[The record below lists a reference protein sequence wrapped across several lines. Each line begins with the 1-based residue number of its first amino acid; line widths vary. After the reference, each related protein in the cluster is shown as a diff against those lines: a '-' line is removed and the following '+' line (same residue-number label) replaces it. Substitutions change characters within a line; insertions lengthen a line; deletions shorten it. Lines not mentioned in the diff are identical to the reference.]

1 MHHFHFLGQ
10 DSSTVAHRAEMTVDE
25 RCPKQG
31 QITVSALLNRAT
43 ENRIKSS
50 VTERSTMKHEEALD
64 ILHGIFF
71 FLHASLLVELEVCS
85 VSRKKKK
92 EGFL

>member
-31 QITVSALLNRAT
+31 QITVSALLKRAT
-43 ENRIKSS
+43 ENRIKPS

-71 FLHASLLVELEVCS
+71 FCTLLC
-85 VSRKKKK
+85 
-92 EGFL
+92 